1 MNLAVTSEFG
11 KICCC
16 CCRHAD
22 IAVSKLLQSTRTKSS
37 LLIKAS
43 HFNKNINFHI

>member
-16 CCRHAD
+16 CCHAD
-22 IAVSKLLQSTRTKSS
+22 IAVSKLRKSTRTESS